1 MKDPLERQKLLK
13 ERRELIRQRS
23 ALTQEAQAE
32 FQAAEQAYVAA
43 RQALVGAK
51 QQSEA
56 LRLKVMQIERQL
68 EQIRPDAIQRLE
80 RQIAEELDRV
90 AKHQPNVRHRE
101 EGRRRVVT
109 LSESPSHRARTQ
121 ALHVARNSLSDLC
134 YESASVVESACAK
147 VMSSLPA
154 IAMEEV

>member
-56 LRLKVMQIERQL
+56 LCRSNGNSNRF
-68 EQIRPDAIQRLE
+68 
-80 RQIAEELDRV
+80 
-90 AKHQPNVRHRE
+90 
-101 EGRRRVVT
+101 GRMRF
-109 LSESPSHRARTQ
+109 
-121 ALHVARNSLSDLC
+121 SDLRDR
-134 YESASVVESACAK
+134 SPRNWIASLNISRTSGIEKRAGVV
-147 VMSSLPA
+147 L
-154 IAMEEV
+154 